1 MLTAYRRVFAN
12 SRLARLMVGEFVSSV
27 GDWLYL
33 VAMLIVVYEQ
43 SHDPLALGLV
53 GAARVAPYL
62 ILSVPAGIVADR
74 FDRRLILLGPDG
86 SRGRR
91 QIVLR
96 GRLLDRPGRDRRGL
110 RLDLLR
116 TGHRRVP
123 PVTRRG
129 RGRPRAREQCLGHAR
144 QP

>member
-43 SHDPLALGLV
+43 SHDPLALGLG
-53 GAARVAPYL
+53 GAARIAPSL

-74 FDRRLILLGPDG
+74 FDRRLILLATDV
-86 SRGRR
+86 SRGAL
-91 QIVLR
+91 QIVLAV
-96 GRLLDRPGRDRRGL
+96 LVL
-110 RLDLLR
+110 
-116 TGHRRVP
+116 TGA
-123 PVTRRG
+123 PVTKKKRNRKT
-129 RGRPRAREQCLGHAR
+129 
-144 QP
+144 